1 LEQYANTREN
11 EKCEYA
17 FTTLQQIE
25 TTNKVQTNYSFK
37 SDFEDTWIMDTGAT
51 QHITYRKDLFWNI
64 RIFI

>member
-1 LEQYANTREN
+1 LEQYENTREN
-11 EKCEYA
+11 EKCEYV

-25 TTNKVQTNYSFK
+25 TTNKVQTNYSLK
-37 SDFEDTWIMDTGAT
+37 NDFEDTWIMDTGAT